1 MMIGGKDKQSTFE
14 LILTAKVSKS
24 N

>member
-1 MMIGGKDKQSTFE
+1 MIGKKDKQSTFE